1 MAVIDEFCEDAVI
14 RGLAAETIRGYR
26 NRLELFQA
34 GLGKKKLQKAGQA
47 DLVSHIKDLREKGLT
62 TKSIAFH
69 LTALSCFYDYLVF
82 QNTIKSNPVTPI
94 RKRYLSAY
102 KTDGE
107 KHTHKL
113 VSVEEAAR
121 LIDSMVDI
129 RDKAMM
135 LLLFKTGIRRNEL
148 VSLDIDCIHW
158 EDQSILLKPA
168 KKRSNRTV
176 FYDNEAAYYLRRW
189 LSVREERA
197 LDSEKALFVNNR
209 GVRLKQDGVEAVIV
223 KAAIRIGLHDRN
235 SSRMED
241 HFSPHCARHFFTTYL
256 SRSGMR
262 REYIQFLRGDAIK
275 EAIDIYFHINPE
287 DVRRE
292 YLAHIPQLGV

>member
-26 NRLELFQA
+26 YRLEHFQTA
-34 GLGKKKLQKAGQA
+34 LGEKELQRADQA
-47 DLVSHIKDLREKGLT
+47 DLVSHIKDLRGRGLT
-62 TKSIAFH
+62 TKSVAFH

-82 QNTIKSNPVTPI
+82 QNVIKSNPVTPI

-121 LIDSMVDI
+121 LVDSMVDI

-135 LLLFKTGIRRNEL
+135 VLLFKTGIRRNEL

-158 EDQSILLKPA
+158 ENWSILLKPT

-176 FYDNEAAYYLRRW
+176 FFDDEAAYYLRHW
-189 LSVREERA
+189 LAVRKERA
-197 LDSEKALFVNNR
+197 RNGEKALFVSNR
-209 GVRLKQDGVEAVIV
+209 GTRLRQDGVEGVIV
-223 KAAIRIGLHDRN
+223 KAAIRIGLHDRS

-256 SRSGMR
+256 ARSGMR

-287 DVRRE
+287 DVRKE
-292 YLAHIPQLGV
+292 YLVHIPQLGV